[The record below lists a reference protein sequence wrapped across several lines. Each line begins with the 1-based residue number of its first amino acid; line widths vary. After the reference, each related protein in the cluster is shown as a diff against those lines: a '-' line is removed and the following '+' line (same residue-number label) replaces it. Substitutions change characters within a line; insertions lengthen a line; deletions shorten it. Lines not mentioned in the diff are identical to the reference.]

1 MPTLDLDTDACWM
14 GGVDDLP
21 SHVRAAQADIQF
33 FDPTAQ
39 SYGHGNNKTGKETKS
54 ILHPDL
60 KTIPHQPEVQLIGH
74 GQVPGE
80 YEGLDQVSY
89 PGVVGSGR
97 WERSPMWSER
107 CEAAR
112 PSRWA
117 DGWLRMC
124 DL

>member
-1 MPTLDLDTDACWM
+1 MTRVSLLPIFSPSSIPNHPMRTSIRGLRR
-14 GGVDDLP
+14 GGRGGELSGVIPHCHSL
-21 SHVRAAQADIQF
+21 SRRFAHTQY

-80 YEGLDQVSY
+80 YEGLDQVS
-89 PGVVGSGR
+89 
-97 WERSPMWSER
+97 
-107 CEAAR
+107 
-112 PSRWA
+112 
-117 DGWLRMC
+117 
-124 DL
+124 